1 MQHIL
6 LIRHAECVM
15 NLHLATTIGG
25 RANDSPLTRRG
36 RAQAAAL
43 GERLAKLPPSQRPSL
58 LFASSAVR
66 ARETAE
72 AISRALAKEESR
84 GGGEAR
90 RLPVQLR
97 EELLEIEMGRWAGAD
112 RKGTY
117 TPEVLARIRASPL
130 DFAAPGGESQRQVE
144 ERVARCV
151 EERVLPAAAAAAAE
165 AAERTSSSGGGGGS
179 GSGGGGGGGGGSE
192 SSKTLPVVAVVAHG
206 VSIKTLLRRVL
217 ASDPAR
223 FAAARNISLANTGI
237 CEIALDTTRKKS
249 HNDGD
254 PSKNGPL
261 SDSASAAEAAV
272 DREKWHLIRIND
284 AAHLEGLADVF
295 EEEEEE
301 EEQEREEEASSPRLD
316 A

>member
-25 RANDSPLTRRG
+25 RANDSPLTKRG

-43 GERLAKLPPSQRPSL
+43 GERLARLPANQRPSL
-58 LFASSAVR
+58 LFASTAVR

-72 AISRALAKEESR
+72 AISKALREKSS
-84 GGGEAR
+84 GGGEKTCIPV
-90 RLPVQLR
+90 RLH
-97 EELLEIEMGRWAGAD
+97 EELLEIEMGEWAGKD
-112 RKGTY
+112 RKETY
-117 TPEVLARIRASPL
+117 TAEVLARIRASPL

-144 ERVARCV
+144 ERVARLI
-151 EERVLPAAAAAAAE
+151 EERVLPAAAAAE
-165 AAERTSSSGGGGGS
+165 AAEKNRTGGGDN
-179 GSGGGGGGGGGSE
+179 SE
-192 SSKTLPVVAVVAHG
+192 SSKKALPVVAVVAHG

-223 FAAARNISLANTGI
+223 FAAARNIGLANTGI
-237 CEIALDTTRKKS
+237 CEIALDTTRTKS
-249 HNDGD
+249 FHSDD
-254 PSKNGPL
+254 PSKKDDGPS
-261 SDSASAAEAAV
+261 SDSAAEAAV

-295 EEEEEE
+295 EEDEEEVEEEE
-301 EEQEREEEASSPRLD
+301 REEASSPRLD

>member
-15 NLHLATTIGG
+15 NLHLATKIGG
-25 RANDSPLTRRG
+25 RASDSPLTKRG

-43 GERLAKLPPSQRPSL
+43 GERLARLPPSQRPSL
-58 LFASSAVR
+58 LFASTAVR

-72 AISRALAKEESR
+72 AISRALQEQSR
-84 GGGEAR
+84 DGEACIPV
-90 RLPVQLR
+90 RLH
-97 EELLEIEMGRWAGAD
+97 EELLEIEMGEWAGKD
-112 RKGTY
+112 RKETY
-117 TPEVLARIRASPL
+117 TPEVLERIRASPL

-151 EERVLPAAAAAAAE
+151 EEKVLPAAAEAAAE
-165 AAERTSSSGGGGGS
+165 KRSSSGGGS
-179 GSGGGGGGGGGSE
+179 GSSD
-192 SSKTLPVVAVVAHG
+192 KTPLPVVAVVAHG

-223 FAAARNISLANTGI
+223 FAAARNIGLANTGI
-237 CEIALDTTRKKS
+237 CEIALDTTRLKSRSKK
-249 HNDGD
+249 DGG
-254 PSKNGPL
+254 PS
-261 SDSASAAEAAV
+261 SEDSGASAV

-284 AAHLEGLADVF
+284 AAHLEGLAEVF
-295 EEEEEE
+295 EEEDEEE
-301 EEQEREEEASSPRLD
+301 EREEEASSPRLD

>member
-43 GERLAKLPPSQRPSL
+43 GARLASLPENLRPSL
-58 LFASSAVR
+58 LFASTAVR

-72 AISRALAKEESR
+72 AISRALRESHATVSLPPVRLEED
-84 GGGEAR
+84 
-90 RLPVQLR
+90 
-97 EELLEIEMGRWAGAD
+97 LLEIDMGSWAGAD
-112 RKGTY
+112 RRATY
-117 TPEVLARIRASPL
+117 TPEVLARIRARPL
-130 DFAAPGGESQRQVE
+130 DFAAPGGESQKQVE

-151 EERVLPAAAAAAAE
+151 EEAVLPSAAAAAAE
-165 AAERTSSSGGGGGS
+165 QKKSSGSNGSDS
-179 GSGGGGGGGGGSE
+179 GSDI
-192 SSKTLPVVAVVAHG
+192 KTLPVVAVVAHG
-206 VSIKTLLRRVL
+206 VSIKTMLRRVL

-223 FAAARNISLANTGI
+223 FAAARNIALANTGI
-237 CEIALDTTRKKS
+237 CEIALDTRHFPS
-249 HNDGD
+249 HDDYGGD
-254 PSKNGPL
+254 PGEVTPSG
-261 SDSASAAEAAV
+261 SAAACAA

-284 AAHLEGLADVF
+284 AAHLEGLAAETF

-301 EEQEREEEASSPRLD
+301 VEEEQAASSPRLD

>member
-43 GERLAKLPPSQRPSL
+43 GARIAALPEDQRPSL
-58 LFASSAVR
+58 LFASTAVR

-72 AISRALAKEESR
+72 AISRALKESH
-84 GGGEAR
+84 AVS
-90 RLPVQLR
+90 LPVQL
-97 EELLEIEMGRWAGAD
+97 EGGLLEIDMGDWAGKD
-112 RKGTY
+112 RKITY
-117 TPEVLARIRASPL
+117 SPEVLSRIRAEPL

-151 EERVLPAAAAAAAE
+151 EGKVLPAAAAAAA
-165 AAERTSSSGGGGGS
+165 AEEEEKTKSSGGGK
-179 GSGGGGGGGGGSE
+179 SGGGDI
-192 SSKTLPVVAVVAHG
+192 SKTLLPVVAVVAHG

-217 ASDPAR
+217 ASDPSQ
-223 FAAARNISLANTGI
+223 FAAARNIALANTGI
-237 CEIALDTTRKKS
+237 CEIALDTKLTRDFS
-249 HNDGD
+249 
-254 PSKNGPL
+254 PSKSGPAAA
-261 SDSASAAEAAV
+261 SAS
-272 DREKWHLIRIND
+272 DRERWHLIRIND
-284 AAHLEGLADVF
+284 AAHLEGLAGAFD
-295 EEEEEE
+295 EEEEEKE
-301 EEQEREEEASSPRLD
+301 EEQEEEASSPRLD

>member
-25 RANDSPLTRRG
+25 RASDSPLTKRG

-43 GERLAKLPPSQRPSL
+43 GERLARLPASQRPSL
-58 LFASSAVR
+58 LFASTAVR

-72 AISRALAKEESR
+72 AISKALKEKSG
-84 GGGEAR
+84 GGGEKTCPIPV
-90 RLPVQLR
+90 RLH
-97 EELLEIEMGRWAGAD
+97 EELLEIEMGEWAGKD
-112 RKGTY
+112 RKETY
-117 TPEVLARIRASPL
+117 TAEVLDRIRAEPL

-144 ERVARCV
+144 ERVARCI
-151 EERVLPAAAAAAAE
+151 EEKVLPAAAAAAA
-165 AAERTSSSGGGGGS
+165 AEKRSSSGGGTGGDDNR
-179 GSGGGGGGGGGSE
+179 E
-192 SSKTLPVVAVVAHG
+192 SSKTTLLPVVAVVAHG

-217 ASDPAR
+217 ASDPAA

-237 CEIALDTTRKKS
+237 CEIALDTTRSKS
-249 HNDGD
+249 FHSDDG
-254 PSKNGPL
+254 PSKKDDGPS
-261 SDSASAAEAAV
+261 SDSSDAEAAV

-284 AAHLEGLADVF
+284 AAHLEGLAEVF

-301 EEQEREEEASSPRLD
+301 EREEEASSPRLD
-316 A
+316 T